1 MLARLA
7 ACIVSFGLLSTA
19 AGSAPAPEPA
29 PSVPSAPVAEP
40 VADPVAIRMP
50 MRALPDRAQVKKA
63 LAKRRAKN
71 LAAFRAYRKGGVYPH
86 NTYRVGPLNI
96 WRDAANH
103 LCAAATMIDKD
114 GKHDLVK
121 TTGDTNNNIRLMNV
135 IEGPLLDWILT
146 SGFTIEEIDRIQLPD
161 SMPEQWSRNTEEDYR
176 RMDAQLA
183 VNYAKTDKYLVA
195 HVKAGLERATD
206 RVMHAP
212 ELAWALVDGTL

>member
-19 AGSAPAPEPA
+19 AGSANAPQPVPA
-29 PSVPSAPVAEP
+29 VPTVVEA
-40 VADPVAIRMP
+40 RMP
-50 MRALPDRAQVKKA
+50 MRALPDRAEVKKA

-71 LAAFRAYRKGGVYPH
+71 LASFRAYRKGGVYPH
-86 NTYRVGPLNI
+86 NTYRSGPLNI
-96 WRDAANH
+96 WMDAAGH

-114 GKHDLVK
+114 GKHALVEK
-121 TTGDTNNNIRLMNV
+121 TAETNNNIRLMNV
-135 IEGPLLDWILT
+135 IDGPLLDWILT

-176 RMDAQLA
+176 REDQKLA
-183 VNYAKTDKYLVA
+183 VGYAKTDKYLVA
-195 HVKAGLERATD
+195 HAKAGLERAVD
-206 RVMHAP
+206 RVMHKP

>member
-1 MLARLA
+1 
-7 ACIVSFGLLSTA
+7 
-19 AGSAPAPEPA
+19 
-29 PSVPSAPVAEP
+29 
-40 VADPVAIRMP
+40 MP
-50 MRALPDRAQVKKA
+50 MRALPDRAEVKKA

-96 WRDAANH
+96 WRDDAGH
-103 LCAAATMIDKD
+103 LCAAATMIFKDDKV
-114 GKHDLVK
+114 DLVK

-135 IEGPLLDWILT
+135 TEGPLLDWIMT

-176 RMDAQLA
+176 REDAKLA
-183 VNYAKTDKYLVA
+183 VGYAKTDKYLVA
-195 HVKAGLERATD
+195 HAKAGLDRALD
-206 RVMHAP
+206 RVMHRP

>member
-19 AGSAPAPEPA
+19 AGSANAPQP
-29 PSVPSAPVAEP
+29 VPVVPTVVEA
-40 VADPVAIRMP
+40 RMP
-50 MRALPDRAQVKKA
+50 MRALPDRADVKKA

-71 LAAFRAYRKGGVYPH
+71 LAAFRAYRKAGIYPH

-96 WRDAANH
+96 WRDEAGH
-103 LCAAATMIDKD
+103 LCAAATMIFKD
-114 GKHDLVK
+114 GKVDLVK

-135 IEGPLLDWILT
+135 TEGPLLDWIMT

-161 SMPEQWSRNTEEDYR
+161 SMPEQWNRNTEEDYR
-176 RMDAQLA
+176 REDAKLA

-195 HVKAGLERATD
+195 HAKAGLDRALD
-206 RVMHAP
+206 RVMHKP
-212 ELAWALVDGTL
+212 ELAWALVDGTI